1 MMESKINIIFLL
13 EIVSFR
19 SGESVYKYLLLIFA
33 MMDITITF
41 NIILVMKYIVN
52 IDNKPIFINPVLSK
66 QKKKN

>member
-52 IDNKPIFINPVLSK
+52 IDNKPIFIYLVLSK